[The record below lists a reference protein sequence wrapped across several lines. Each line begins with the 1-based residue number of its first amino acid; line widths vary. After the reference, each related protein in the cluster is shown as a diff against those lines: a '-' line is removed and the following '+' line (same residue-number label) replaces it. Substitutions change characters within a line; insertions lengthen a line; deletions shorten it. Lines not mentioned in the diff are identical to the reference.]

1 MVCRAAESYQPK
13 ADWFAGGPNED
24 GTEPNNWMSFF
35 GGRTWSWDTNRQ
47 QYYFHNFLSSQPNLN
62 LSNPEVMDMMI
73 DTCRYWL
80 EKGVDGFRLDAIH
93 TAKCDNEWSDNAARP
108 RIESARPER
117 EFDYQR
123 QDSSQLN
130 QPSIQKLSERL
141 RSLTDEYGD
150 RFLMGELD
158 GEDAVAVSKTFT
170 EPGRLHSTYN
180 FNLLRMEGAS
190 VEEVRDI
197 IKGLTSNFNDNNSI
211 SIAWSNHD
219 IGAATTAW
227 CDGSMC
233 PTPRA
238 TTSPICCYSYRQA

>member
-1 MVCRAAESYQPK
+1 
-13 ADWFAGGPNED
+13 
-24 GTEPNNWMSFF
+24 
-35 GGRTWSWDTNRQ
+35 
-47 QYYFHNFLSSQPNLN
+47 
-62 LSNPEVMDMMI
+62 MMI

-80 EKGVDGFRLDAIH
+80 DKGVDGFRLDAIH

-190 VEEVRDI
+190 VEEIRAI
-197 IKGLTSNFNDNNSI
+197 IQGLTTNFNDNNSI

-219 IGAATTAW
+219 IARVYDRMVRRIDVPDAARDDFAHMLLQL
-227 CDGSMC
+227 S
-233 PTPRA
+233 
-238 TTSPICCYSYRQA
+238 TSLMVDLHLSG